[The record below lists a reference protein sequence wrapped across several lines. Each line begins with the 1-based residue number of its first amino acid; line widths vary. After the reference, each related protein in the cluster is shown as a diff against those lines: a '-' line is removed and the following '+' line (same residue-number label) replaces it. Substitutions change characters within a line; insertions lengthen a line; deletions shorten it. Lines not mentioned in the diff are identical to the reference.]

1 MKKNYVAPALLIVEV
16 QMEQSLLTVVSA
28 GAQNLSGNV
37 FNQQSIG
44 GSNQAARVKRDCYN
58 VWDDDWAAE

>member
-1 MKKNYVAPALLIVEV
+1 MRKNYEKPAMQVVEIK
-16 QMEQSLLTVVSA
+16 MEHEVMITPVSSPQSL
-28 GAQNLSGNV
+28 GGNV

-58 VWDDDWAAE
+58 VWDDEW

>member
-16 QMEQSLLTVVSA
+16 QMEQSLLTVGSPVQSL
-28 GAQNLSGNV
+28 GGNV

-58 VWDDDWAAE
+58 VWDDDWATE

>member
-16 QMEQSLLTVVSA
+16 QMEQSLLAPTSLQSL
-28 GAQNLSGNV
+28 GGNV

-44 GSNQAARVKRDCYN
+44 GSNQSARVKRDCYN

>member
-16 QMEQSLLTVVSA
+16 QMEQSLLAPSSLQSL
-28 GAQNLSGNV
+28 GGSV